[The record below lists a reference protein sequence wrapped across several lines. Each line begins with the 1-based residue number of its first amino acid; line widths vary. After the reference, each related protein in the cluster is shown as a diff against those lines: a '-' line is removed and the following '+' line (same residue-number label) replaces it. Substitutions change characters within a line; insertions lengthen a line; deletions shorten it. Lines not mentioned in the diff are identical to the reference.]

1 MFRTFGEPLC
11 LEASHHLR
19 TCLSL
24 IIHMQLVTTCSEG
37 DHYLVQVVCVALLGV
52 YNQSMALVVDG
63 HHGLVCV
70 IECEKTS
77 SFSPT
82 AAEDSKAGV
91 WK

>member
-1 MFRTFGEPLC
+1 MSGGF
-11 LEASHHLR
+11 S
-19 TCLSL
+19 SL
-24 IIHMQLVTTCSEG
+24 MDLPFLNNSYATVTTCSEG

-52 YNQSMALVVDG
+52 CNQSMALVVDG